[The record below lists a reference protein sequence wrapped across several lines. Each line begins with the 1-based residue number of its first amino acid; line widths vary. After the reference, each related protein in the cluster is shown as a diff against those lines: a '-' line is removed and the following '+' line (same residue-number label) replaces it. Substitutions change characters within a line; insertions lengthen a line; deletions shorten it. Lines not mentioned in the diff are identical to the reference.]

1 MRRSIP
7 FTVPAV
13 ATLALLAWASP
24 AVSGLLVYDRA
35 LVAEGEVWRVATSAL
50 VHWSLRH
57 LVLDVGVVLVAG
69 AALERLIGPRIIA
82 LIALSA
88 LVSGLAVHL
97 APPWF
102 DRYGGLS
109 AVAYTLVAVLAIT
122 GTSGDGWRRAACL
135 TTLGVLA
142 AKLIVETMVDAPLLA
157 GGMGGA
163 VTATASHAAG
173 LALAF
178 AVGLRRTIFPGGMPS
193 PSR

>member
-7 FTVPAV
+7 FGTIGV

-35 LVAEGEVWRVATSAL
+35 LVERGEVWRLATSAL
-50 VHWSLRH
+50 VHWSFRH
-57 LVLDVGVVLVAG
+57 LALDVGVVLIAG
-69 AALERLIGPRIIA
+69 AGLERLIGRQI
-82 LIALSA
+82 LSVIALSA

-109 AVAYTLVAVLAIT
+109 AVAYTLVAILAIA
-122 GTSGDGWRRAACL
+122 GMSGAAWQRAACL
-135 TTLGVLA
+135 ATLGALA
-142 AKLIVETMVDAPLLA
+142 TKLVVETMAGAPLLV
-157 GGMGGA
+157 GDIDGV

-178 AVGLRRTIFPGGMPS
+178 ALAFRPAIFRGETPS
-193 PSR
+193 PTR